1 MLAFISLIKIGGI
14 NMDKKIGSYSF
25 IGGVIIAVILGL
37 FSAYIT
43 PEVSA
48 ILISVLVALGL
59 IVGFINVAGKETKE
73 FLIVAVVLVIA
84 TSMGQASATLGEIQF
99 VGEYLVGVFA
109 NIMAFIVPAIVI
121 VGLKDIVKLTKE
133 P

>member
-1 MLAFISLIKIGGI
+1 
-14 NMDKKIGSYSF
+14 MDKKIGSYSF

-48 ILISVLVALGL
+48 ILVSVLVALGL
-59 IVGFINVAGKETKE
+59 IVGFLNVAGKETKE
-73 FLIVAVVLVIA
+73 FLLVAVVLVIA
-84 TSMGQASATLGEIQF
+84 TSMGQASATLGEIQY
-99 VGEYLVGVFA
+99 VGEYLVGVFT
-109 NIMAFIVPAIVI
+109 NVMAFIVPAIVV
-121 VGLKDIVKLTKE
+121 VGLKDIVRLTKE